1 MRLTKIFT
9 GFLIVF
15 LLQSSLF
22 AQKQP
27 MNINFNNL
35 KIEDLIKI
43 TSKIL
48 NKNILLNQKIVG
60 NVDFITNKPVYED
73 DMLDILVYVLADKG
87 YTVVENGDILR
98 IVRMGEASKY
108 NLPVYSEKAKKS
120 YTMITNVFELENLNV
135 DYVASKIVHLI
146 GKSARVVTDK
156 KSNSLIITDFVD
168 NIETIKKVID
178 NISKDNEKD
187 LVMIPLQFTEAQ
199 TIATELNNVSKTL
212 FDQTIEKEKVSI
224 FTNKDTNSI
233 ILVGR
238 NSNIQELKQY
248 IQKVDIE
255 GSLAKTVTEVIGL
268 KNTEAKS
275 IIKLLDSILSK
286 KVYKNPELKP
296 FVASDDETNTIVIMG
311 PKSEVESIKTLIDK
325 LDIDRPQ
332 VYVKAQIIEVKDDMT
347 QEVGV
352 RYGLAGYET
361 KQNTGLLAFSSALT
375 GSVPNLGQLASS
387 LGLSSTTTEDGT
399 TTQNSGLSLD
409 SAGLALGVSV
419 NLLKQNG
426 AAEVLSEPSILA
438 INNKESSIYV
448 GERRSIK
455 TGTTTTDGGNTNE
468 SYSREDIGLTL
479 SVKPRISN
487 DNKVIL
493 EINTLLEDILSA
505 ENADQPT
512 TTKKEIKTSAI
523 VNNGESVVLGGLIQ
537 NKTEKGVDKVP
548 LLGDMPLL
556 GQLFR
561 NNKDVNSKRS
571 LVVILTPYIVEKSTD
586 LASVREYITELSQ
599 IENRVLKDLEVRKKQ
614 NKIRRKIE
622 DNKRA
627 EKIEELDEEI
637 NKLNKSQEKSKEKRS
652 DSPHPK
658 YVREMFGL

>member
-1 MRLTKIFT
+1 MKLTKLLL
-9 GFLIVF
+9 GFLIVVMIN
-15 LLQSSLF
+15 SSVY
-22 AQKQP
+22 AQEQP
-27 MNINFNNL
+27 MNINFKNL
-35 KIEDLIKI
+35 KIQDLIEI

-48 NKNILLNQKIVG
+48 NKNILLNQKIIG
-60 NVDFITNKPVYED
+60 NVDFITNKPVYEK
-73 DMLDILVYVLADKG
+73 DMLDILIYVLADKG
-87 YTVVENGDILR
+87 YTLVENGDILR

-120 YTMITNVFELENLNV
+120 YTMITNVFELKNLNV

-168 NIETIKKVID
+168 NIETIKKVIN

-187 LVMIPLQFTEAQ
+187 LVMIPLEFTEAQ

-238 NSNIQELKQY
+238 NANIQELKQY
-248 IQKVDIE
+248 VKKVDIE
-255 GSLAKTVTEVIGL
+255 GSLAKTVTEVISL

-275 IIKLLDSILSK
+275 IIKLLNSILGK

-347 QEVGV
+347 QEVGI
-352 RYGLAGYET
+352 RYGLAGYE
-361 KQNTGLLAFSSALT
+361 KGNSGLLAFSSALT
-375 GSVPNLGQLASS
+375 GSVPNISQLASNF
-387 LGLSSTTTEDGT
+387 GLTNKDGEVNNDGIKLT
-399 TTQNSGLSLD
+399 D
-409 SAGLALGVSV
+409 SGLALGVSV
-419 NLLKQNG
+419 NLLKSNG

-479 SVKPRISN
+479 TVKPRISN

-493 EINTLLEDILSA
+493 EINTLLEDVLSA
-505 ENADQPT
+505 ENTDQPT

-523 VNNGESVVLGGLIQ
+523 VENGESVVLGGLIQ
-537 NKTEKGVDKVP
+537 NKLEEGIDKVP
-548 LLGDMPLL
+548 LLGDIPLL

-571 LVVILTPYIVEKSTD
+571 LVVILTPYIVSKSSD
-586 LASVREYITELSQ
+586 LAGVRQYITELSQ
-599 IENRVLKDLEVRKKQ
+599 IENRVLKDLEVR
-614 NKIRRKIE
+614 RKENLIDEKLE
-622 DNKRA
+622 DIKRE
-627 EKIEELDEEI
+627 EKIKDLDKEI
-637 NKLNKSQEKSKEKRS
+637 KELNKPEEKEEKS

-658 YVREMFGL
+658 RVRELFGL